1 MDKIII
7 DLLILLALLGGMFFI
22 ARLYLSQRT
31 ITALLVILCLGGLLR
46 SYLAQDQQLHEWDE
60 RYHALVA
67 KNLVEHPTK
76 PTLYDNPVLPYD
88 DTDWVNSHLWFSK
101 PPLPLWAM
109 AGSIAVFG
117 NDEVAI
123 RIPSI
128 IISLLGIFM
137 IFLIGRELFNDRVGL
152 IAAFLFAINGLLV
165 ELAAGIGSSDHV
177 ETMFIVMV
185 EVAIYFSILSVRR
198 ERALKWVILT
208 GVFTGLAFLSKW
220 FPAFLVFPV
229 WFVGF
234 ILSDKFNWKKL
245 FGYGLVILLSTAL
258 VILPW
263 ILNVNSYGDNILDR
277 VLFAFGTSIQGHERP
292 IWYYFHEILI
302 TFGELIYIPLIFGV
316 YWAIKG
322 KSKQAHWIVLIWI
335 FIPLIVFTLG
345 ATKRYT
351 YILISAPAFFMII
364 AYLFHY
370 LLENYT
376 KLRYKYLT
384 ILVAVAL
391 IALPLRFSIER
402 LKLFRKE
409 PTLSTFYETKDDW
422 QDSFNDNDI
431 VVGCP
436 EYIEL
441 MFYTDVKAAYS
452 FIPDSNTLTQLRNEG
467 HEIFVYSE
475 GGFEEY

>member
-1 MDKIII
+1 MDKFII
-7 DLLILLALLGGMFFI
+7 DLLVLLVLFGGIFFI
-22 ARLYLSQRT
+22 AQLYLSQRT
-31 ITALLVILCLGGLLR
+31 VATLLVILCLGGLLR
-46 SYLAQDQQLHEWDE
+46 TYLAQDQQLHEWDE

-101 PPLPLWAM
+101 PPLPLGMM
-109 AGSIAVFG
+109 AGSIAIFG
-117 NDEVAI
+117 NDEDAI

-137 IFLIGRELFNDRVGL
+137 TFLIGRELFNDRVGL
-152 IAAFLFAINGLLV
+152 VAAFLFAINGLLV

-198 ERALKWVILT
+198 ERALKWVVLT
-208 GVFTGLAFLSKW
+208 GLFTGLAFLSKW

-229 WFVGF
+229 WFVGY

-245 FGYGLVILLSTAL
+245 FAYGLVLLFSTSI

-263 ILNVNSYGDNILDR
+263 ILNVNSYGDTILER
-277 VLFAFGTSIQGHERP
+277 VLLAFGNSIQGHARP
-292 IWYYFHEILI
+292 IYYYFHEILI
-302 TFGELIYIPLIFGV
+302 TFGELVYIPIIFGV

-322 KSKQAHWIVLIWI
+322 QRKQSLWLILAWI
-335 FIPLIVFTLG
+335 FIPLIIFTLG

-351 YILISAPAFFMII
+351 YILISAPAFFIII
-364 AYLFHY
+364 AYLFFY
-370 LLENYT
+370 LQENY
-376 KLRYKYLT
+376 KHIRYKYLV
-384 ILVAVAL
+384 IVVAVAL
-391 IALPLRFSIER
+391 IILPLRFSIER
-402 LKLFRKE
+402 LKLFQKE
-409 PTLSTFYETKDDW
+409 PALSTFYKTKSEW
-422 QDSFNDNDI
+422 QDQFDENDV

-452 FIPDSNTLTQLRNEG
+452 FIPDSTALMRIKNEG
-467 HEIFVYSE
+467 HDVFVYSE
-475 GGFEEY
+475 GRIEKY